1 MADPAVLAIDIGGN
15 HVKLLMS
22 NSDERRSFES
32 GPDFTPQQL
41 IEGINA
47 NREGWSWDVISVG
60 IPTPVKNGKLTRE
73 PINLGPGWVDF
84 DFESELGVPTKVV
97 NDAVMQ
103 ALGSYEGGS
112 MLFLGLGTGLGSTLI
127 VDGTIAPF
135 ELGHLPF
142 RTKTYEDYVGT
153 RGLEQDGHEKWKAA
167 VFEVVELFTAALE
180 PDYVVLGGGG
190 VKELDELPPNARRG
204 SNANAFT
211 GGFRLWGH

>member
-15 HVKLLMS
+15 RVKLLTS
-22 NSDERRSFES
+22 SSDERRSFVS

-41 IEGINA
+41 VEGIKA

-60 IPTPVKNGKLTRE
+60 IPTPVKNGKLIRE

-84 DFESELGVPTKVV
+84 DFESEFGVPTKVI
-97 NDAVMQ
+97 NDAAMQ

-135 ELGHLPF
+135 EIGHLPF

-153 RGLEQDGHEKWKAA
+153 RGLEQEGYAKWKAA

-180 PDYVVLGGGG
+180 PDYVVLGGGA
-190 VKELDELPPNARRG
+190 VKELDELPPNARPG